1 MEMTDMEGNL
11 VYVLGRQDPIISVT
25 ASRNISNFNIDKKE
39 PSFSVE
45 VEKGL
50 CSITVGSS
58 CTPLVYAVNRGV
70 VGPRGERGLP
80 GIKETITSEQIDLL
94 F

>member
-1 MEMTDMEGNL
+1 METTDMEGNL
-11 VYVLGRQDPIISVT
+11 VYVLGRQDPIISV
-25 ASRNISNFNIDKKE
+25 
-39 PSFSVE
+39 SVYSKQHT
-45 VEKGL
+45 VN
-50 CSITVGSS
+50 VGSR

>member
-1 MEMTDMEGNL
+1 METTDMEGNL

-39 PSFSVE
+39 PSFSVS

-58 CTPLVYAVNRGV
+58 CTPLVYTVNRGV
-70 VGPRGERGLP
+70 LVPRLDSRLP
-80 GIKETITSEQIDLL
+80 RIKETITNQQIDLL